1 MEHQVNKY
9 ITAGSMITSLG
20 FTVEENLQSIR
31 EYRSGIRMIDDNVLY
46 DFPFMGACIDSERLK
61 RIAAREGLSGYT
73 RMEQLMILSI
83 QNTLQKSGLN
93 PSDPACVFI
102 LSTTKGNIDLLEAIP
117 GPDKGNLPV
126 MAGKIAS
133 HFGFV
138 HKPVLLSTACISGV
152 SAIIVASRLLTEGKY
167 KHIIVAG
174 GDMLTRFVVTG
185 FQSLKSVSPGICR
198 PYDKRRNGL
207 SLGEAAGSVLIT
219 VDKQFVCDSLPVVI
233 EGGAITN
240 DANHISG
247 PSRTGDGLYLAI
259 SQAMKEGGVQPEDIS
274 FVNAHGTATVYNDE
288 MESKAIH
295 WAALDDK
302 PLNSLKSFWGH
313 TLGASGIIETIACM
327 EELRDGELFGTLG
340 FEESDVTCKLDV
352 SSRHRKLP
360 LKRCVKTASGFGG
373 CNAAILLALAS
384 ETKKASARKPVQTHI
399 TQTCII
405 EKGTILLN
413 GNCIF
418 DSGSTNDFPAFIRL
432 AYKASGID
440 DRKFYKMDDLS
451 KLGYMAATGL
461 FSGMNKATLYESS
474 EMGIVLSNASSSLD
488 SDRKHLHEI
497 NTLGD
502 RGASPAIFVYTLPNV
517 MMGELCIRH
526 KIQGENTFF
535 ITPRYEEDFIR
546 GYAEQAMERQQ
557 LRACLIGWCELVGN
571 EYKAVFKW
579 LERKE

>member
-1 MEHQVNKY
+1 MEYQVNKY
-9 ITAGSMITSLG
+9 ITAGSIISSLG
-20 FTVEENLQSIR
+20 FTVEENLQSIW
-31 EYRSGIRMIDDNVLY
+31 EYCSGIRLIDDKALY
-46 DFPFMGACIDSERLK
+46 DSPFMGARIDSDRLK
-61 RIAAREGLSGYT
+61 RMAVREGLNGYT
-73 RMEQLMILSI
+73 RMEQLVILSI

-93 PSDPACVFI
+93 PSDPACVLI
-102 LSTTKGNIDLLEAIP
+102 LSTTKGNIDLLET
-117 GPDKGNLPV
+117 PDKGNLSI
-126 MAGKIAS
+126 MAEKIAR

-138 HKPVLLSTACISGV
+138 HIPILLSTACISGV

-167 KHIIVAG
+167 KHIIVVG
-174 GDMLTRFVVTG
+174 GDILTRFIVTG
-185 FQSLKSVSPGICR
+185 FQSFKSISPDICR

-219 VDKQFVCDSLPVVI
+219 VDKQFVYDSLPVVI

-247 PSRTGDGLYLAI
+247 PSRTGDGLYFAI
-259 SQAMKEGGVQPEDIS
+259 SQAMKEGGVHPEDIS

-295 WAALDDK
+295 WATLDDK

-327 EELRDGELFGTLG
+327 EELRSGELFGTVG
-340 FEESDVTCKLDV
+340 FEESDVTYKLDV

-373 CNAAILLALAS
+373 CNAAILLALVS
-384 ETKKASARKPVQTHI
+384 ETKKVSARKSIQTHI

-418 DSGSTNDFPAFIRL
+418 DSESTNDFPTFIRL
-432 AYKASGID
+432 AYKVSGID

-451 KLGYMAATGL
+451 KLGYMAATYL
-461 FSGMNKATLYESS
+461 FSGMNETALYESQ

-502 RGASPAIFVYTLPNV
+502 REASPAIFVYTLPNV
-517 MMGELCIRH
+517 MMGELCIRY

-535 ITPRYEEDFIR
+535 ITPHYDEDLIR
-546 GYAEQAMERQQ
+546 GYAELAMEHQQ
-557 LRACLIGWCELVGN
+557 LRACLIGWCEQVEN
-571 EYKAVFKW
+571 EHKAVFKW